1 MAKGFVE
8 KDFQIDASELKDLQR
23 LLKMYADKD
32 MQNAMT
38 RANRETATVVRDK
51 ARKNVS
57 RENVPLARKSSKGVG
72 SQATRTSATISWKKN
87 YNTRHPTLNLANYGA
102 QKWHIPYPPN
112 AKKVGEVFNI
122 PQQAMK
128 RRVGKKWLGNQYKAG
143 DNPNWSTYGKKGY
156 AIQKAVEDM
165 REKVVEIHGE
175 LLHKQLVDSFKKLT
189 RE

>member
-57 RENVPLARKSSKGVG
+57 RENELG
-72 SQATRTSATISWKKN
+72 STELFP
-87 YNTRHPTLNLANYGA
+87 PTTN
-102 QKWHIPYPPN
+102 
-112 AKKVGEVFNI
+112 
-122 PQQAMK
+122 
-128 RRVGKKWLGNQYKAG
+128 RV
-143 DNPNWSTYGKKGY
+143 
-156 AIQKAVEDM
+156 
-165 REKVVEIHGE
+165 
-175 LLHKQLVDSFKKLT
+175 
-189 RE
+189 